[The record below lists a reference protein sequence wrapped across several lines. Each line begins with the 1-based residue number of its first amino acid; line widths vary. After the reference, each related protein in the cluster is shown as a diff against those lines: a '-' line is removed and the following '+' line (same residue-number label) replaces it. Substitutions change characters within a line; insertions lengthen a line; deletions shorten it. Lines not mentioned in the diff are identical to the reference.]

1 MEDLSGCLEAPRLEQ
16 RMEREH
22 FCLDGFPEWKAS
34 ILDLTYNN
42 TRNLPRDFF
51 LFFFPNSFLPVTII
65 THTITK
71 TLYRHSRRVARAREH
86 SRDTAAHG
94 MRESAL
100 AYAAL

>member
-1 MEDLSGCLEAPRLEQ
+1 MVRWMPPATAD
-16 RMEREH
+16 
-22 FCLDGFPEWKAS
+22 AS
-34 ILDLTYNN
+34 LLAWICGWGILNCRTLYNN

-51 LFFFPNSFLPVTII
+51 FFFFPSSFLPVTII

>member
-1 MEDLSGCLEAPRLEQ
+1 MN
-16 RMEREH
+16 
-22 FCLDGFPEWKAS
+22 S
-34 ILDLTYNN
+34 IIFSLIINEKYPKLYNN

-51 LFFFPNSFLPVTII
+51 FFFFPLSFLPVTII